1 MRICERYGLWK
12 DSVYLYTN
20 YDEFDNAVNIMIEH
34 SPIAFNHEQF
44 CTLIAKANSSDLYYK
59 AINFYIEE

>member
-1 MRICERYGLWK
+1 MRVCERYGLWK

-34 SPIAFNHEQF
+34 SPVAFVHE
-44 CTLIAKANSSDLYYK
+44 
-59 AINFYIEE
+59 